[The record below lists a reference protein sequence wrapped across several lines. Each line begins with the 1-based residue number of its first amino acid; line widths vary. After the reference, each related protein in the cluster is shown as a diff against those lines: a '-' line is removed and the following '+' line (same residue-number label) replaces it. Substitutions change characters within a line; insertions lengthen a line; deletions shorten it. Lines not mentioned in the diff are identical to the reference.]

1 MRVSKPLHPG
11 LLREPV
17 SNSRLPLCRAES
29 VAWRALTKEAD
40 EFSQILSGGGEQ
52 ELVLRAGQPAQAQTA
67 KVEVSLQMRET
78 HLNLFTQTCGAF
90 ESSEGAHA
98 IDLPALARTALR
110 PLVAQLMELRLQIKT
125 IEKELLAWH
134 RTSQESRRLETI
146 PGVGFITAT
155 AIAATVTDP
164 SHFRSS
170 REFSAWL
177 GLTPRQNSSGG
188 KDRLG
193 RVSKMGNGYLRS
205 LIVVGATAMIRYAR
219 EKGAV
224 SARWINALLEKKP
237 ARLVSVAVA
246 NKTARIAWALL
257 VRKEDYRAPMPVAA

>member
-1 MRVSKPLHPG
+1 MRFV
-11 LLREPV
+11 PV
-17 SNSRLPLCRAES
+17 KSADQQAVLMLDRT
-29 VAWRALTKEAD
+29 RALLIRQQTMLANAFRAHLA
-40 EFSQILSGGGEQ
+40 EFGIVVPQGIRH
-52 ELVLRAGQPAQAQTA
+52 VRALIERVFG
-67 KVEVSLQMRET
+67 
-78 HLNLFTQTCGAF
+78 
-90 ESSEGAHA
+90 EGADA
-98 IDLPALARTALR
+98 IDLPDLARIALR
-110 PLVAQLMELRLQIKT
+110 PLVAQLMELRLQIKA

-155 AIAATVTDP
+155 AIAATATNP

-170 REFSAWL
+170 REFAAWL

-188 KDRLG
+188 KERLG
-193 RVSKMGNGYLRS
+193 RVSKMGNAYLRS

-257 VRKEDYRAPMPVAA
+257 VRKEDYRVPVPVAA

>member
-1 MRVSKPLHPG
+1 MLEFDTGVRCGELPVRLGVVDISVVLPSRDFVDEGLFVCRECGDRGTGLRGRRARIPPYRATEARSFSRHGQMTAAAAPSDGTRRKPRSQSPSEQAT
-11 LLREPV
+11 RRTPSCPCAAASCEEPV
-17 SNSRLPLCRAES
+17 AQRRSPHEAE
-29 VAWRALTKEAD
+29 KC
-40 EFSQILSGGGEQ
+40 
-52 ELVLRAGQPAQAQTA
+52 
-67 KVEVSLQMRET
+67 VSM
-78 HLNLFTQTCGAF
+78 H
-90 ESSEGAHA
+90 
-98 IDLPALARTALR
+98 P
-110 PLVAQLMELRLQIKT
+110 
-125 IEKELLAWH
+125 
-134 RTSQESRRLETI
+134 TI

-170 REFSAWL
+170 REFAAWL

-193 RVSKMGNGYLRS
+193 RVSKMGNRYLRS

-219 EKGAV
+219 DKGPV
-224 SARWINALLEKKP
+224 SARWINGLLEKKP

-257 VRKEDYRAPMPVAA
+257 VRKEDYRVPLPA